1 MIDNFALLDEA
12 RRPWIDT
19 DSLKEKFLTLSSQ
32 IHPDRI
38 HNAPETERRAAGERY
53 SELNAAYN
61 CLREP
66 KDRLRHLL
74 ELELGAKPADIQSVP
89 AELMDSFFEVGRLC
103 READVFLK
111 EKAKV
116 TSPILKVQLFER
128 GQEWTDQLSA
138 VQRKINSRREELF
151 QELKDMNSVW
161 ELVSQTG
168 AARNKLPL
176 GRLEEIYRL
185 LGYFTRWS
193 EQIQERI
200 VQISF

>member
-1 MIDNFALLDEA
+1 M
-12 RRPWIDT
+12 
-19 DSLKEKFLTLSSQ
+19 
-32 IHPDRI
+32 
-38 HNAPETERRAAGERY
+38 
-53 SELNAAYN
+53 
-61 CLREP
+61 
-66 KDRLRHLL
+66 
-74 ELELGAKPADIQSVP
+74 
-89 AELMDSFFEVGRLC
+89 
-103 READVFLK
+103 
-111 EKAKV
+111 

>member
-1 MIDNFALLDEA
+1 MIDNFALLDEP
-12 RRPWIDT
+12 RRPWLDT
-19 DSLKEKFLTLSSQ
+19 DSLKEKFLALSSRV
-32 IHPDRI
+32 HPDRI
-38 HNAPETERRAAGERY
+38 HQAPEAERRAAGELY

-89 AELMDSFFEVGRLC
+89 PELMDFFFEIGRLC
-103 READVFLK
+103 READGLLK
-111 EKAKV
+111 EKATV

-128 GQEWTDQLSA
+128 GQEWTDRLNA

-151 QELKDMNSVW
+151 QELRAMNLAW
-161 ELVSQTG
+161 ELVSPAG
-168 AARNKLPL
+168 AQRGKLPL
-176 GRLEEIYRL
+176 GRLEEVYRL
-185 LGYFTRWS
+185 LGYFARWS

-200 VQISF
+200 VQLSF